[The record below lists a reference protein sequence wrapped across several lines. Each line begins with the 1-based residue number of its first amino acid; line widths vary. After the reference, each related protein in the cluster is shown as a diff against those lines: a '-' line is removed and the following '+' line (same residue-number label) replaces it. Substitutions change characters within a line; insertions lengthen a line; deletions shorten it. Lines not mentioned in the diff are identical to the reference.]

1 MDTGLPEVPVLE
13 TYVNQTGAGGTA
25 FRLLLRFLL
34 THLYVIPLYSKMM
47 LSKRKYHR
55 KHSWWVSFSRLE
67 SQSLRDFGRDSME
80 AIVIRILKILRD
92 GHLTYSQWKTKRQFQ
107 DWSFGFS
114 LSILESMCDQFG
126 ADMMTF
132 VLEKISPEDHRN
144 GRELNPHDGEVP
156 VASAGAAPSPSTRSR
171 LPDIISTGEEE
182 ILIGQILVATSD
194 ARSGSDL
201 SQSDNIQSDVGSE
214 SDISSP
220 SNVSTE
226 GDVSSQ
232 SDVRSQGEVSIEGD
246 VSSQSDV
253 TAEGD
258 VSSQSGAKC
267 VQLAEDKSLKK
278 SDTEAAATSALL
290 SRFQRS
296 LYQSKD
302 IGSVKAPDP
311 DTGEYWGP
319 RQYVGSVEIKTWMLA
334 RVIKLCRLRGPAHTV
349 VLEALLEFRDN
360 IQRLRSPICSLFT
373 GEPVC
378 TPLKPQVANEAETK
392 ITQLIQDM
400 LHIAAGRDQDNI
412 GD

>member
-1 MDTGLPEVPVLE
+1 
-13 TYVNQTGAGGTA
+13 
-25 FRLLLRFLL
+25 
-34 THLYVIPLYSKMM
+34 
-47 LSKRKYHR
+47 
-55 KHSWWVSFSRLE
+55 
-67 SQSLRDFGRDSME
+67 
-80 AIVIRILKILRD
+80 
-92 GHLTYSQWKTKRQFQ
+92 
-107 DWSFGFS
+107 
-114 LSILESMCDQFG
+114 MCDQFG

-132 VLEKISPEDHRN
+132 VLEKISPEDHRR
-144 GRELNPHDGEVP
+144 GRELNPHDWEAP
-156 VASAGAAPSPSTRSR
+156 VASAGAAPLLPTRSR
-171 LPDIISTGEEE
+171 LPDIISTGEVG

-201 SQSDNIQSDVGSE
+201 SQSDNNQSDVSSE

-220 SNVSTE
+220 NNVSTE

-319 RQYVGSVEIKTWMLA
+319 RQYVGSVEIKTWMPT
-334 RVIKLCRLRGPAHTV
+334 RVIKQGTGSHSGAGGFAGV
-349 VLEALLEFRDN
+349 VALLQRQYPEAPLSNMEFIHWRTG
-360 IQRLRSPICSLFT
+360 LFAT
-373 GEPVC
+373 
-378 TPLKPQVANEAETK
+378 EAP
-392 ITQLIQDM
+392 
-400 LHIAAGRDQDNI
+400 G
-412 GD
+412 G